1 MFLIISLTDHLFF
14 LLFYLPAIL
23 GGAWVIDYLQ
33 YNLIGE
39 PIGIGGVPAIVDLIA
54 IRLAYFGH
62 LVLANETQL
71 VGTGASRPT
80 ILQTGIV
87 DSAIVFQGLAVGDK
101 MHIANNFALTLK

>member
-1 MFLIISLTDHLFF
+1 MF
-14 LLFYLPAIL
+14 LLFHLPAIL

-39 PIGIGGVPAIVDLIA
+39 PIGIGGVPTIVDLVA

-71 VGTGASRPT
+71 VGTGTSRPT

-87 DSAIVFQGLAVGDK
+87 DSAIVFQWLAVGDK